1 MRFLYLS
8 FLLAIMACSTQQAT
22 KSVDTAEQSLKE
34 ASQYSKEELRGSN
47 TEYRNWWNVLRYDL
61 VLSPDFEKK
70 HIAGSLSMQFEI
82 IGKEGDWMQID
93 LQQPMQ
99 LTKIVQLANSDLK
112 VKSQDELAIDHKHW
126 FRLDNTIFINYH
138 SLSKSKNG
146 VKTLKFYFE
155 GNPRIAKNAPWDGG
169 WIFTEDEKGRPWMTA
184 AVQGLGAS
192 SWFPCKDYQGD
203 EPDQGAT
210 ITMIVPEDLVAVSNG
225 RLWETSF
232 VKGEA
237 GTNVY
242 TWEVRNPINSYN
254 IIPYIGHYVEVKDAY
269 MGERGTLSL
278 KYWVLDYN
286 EEKAKKHFE
295 QVKPMMAAF
304 EDWMGPY
311 PFYEDG
317 FKLVETPHLG
327 MEHQSAIAYGNK
339 FMNGYLGDDRSRSGY
354 GNKFD
359 FIIVHES
366 GHEWFG
372 NSITTEDVADLWV
385 HEGFTTYTEAMYIEN
400 QFGKVAAAE
409 YIQGLRALISNNSNI
424 IGVYGLN
431 QTGSS
436 DMYYKG
442 ANIIHTL
449 RHWMNNDS
457 KFKEMIRSINQEF
470 YHHIV
475 TSAQIEEFIADY
487 AELDLK
493 SFFDQYL
500 RTSSI
505 PTLEIKTLKG
515 ENYYRWINVVDGFNM
530 PLRLENSTEWIQP
543 TTEWQTYTGKSDLI
557 IDPNFYIHLNYS
569 R

>member
-1 MRFLYLS
+1 MRFLFLS
-8 FLLAIMACSTQQAT
+8 FFLTIMSCSTQQST
-22 KSVDTAEQSLKE
+22 KTVDTVEQSLKI
-34 ASQYSKEELRGSN
+34 ASKYSKEELRGSN

-61 VLSPDFEKK
+61 VLRPDFENKY
-70 HIAGSLSMQFEI
+70 IEGSLTMQLEI

-93 LQQPMQ
+93 LQQPME

-112 VKSQDELAIDHKHW
+112 VKSQDELAIDNDHW

-138 SLSKSKNG
+138 SLSKSKTG

-169 WIFTEDEKGRPWMTA
+169 WIFTEDEKDRPWMTA

-192 SWFPCKDYQGD
+192 SWFPCKDFQGD
-203 EPDQGAT
+203 EPDLGAT
-210 ITMIVPEDLVAVSNG
+210 ITMIVPEDLVAISNG

-254 IIPYIGHYVEVKDAY
+254 IIPYVGHYVEIKDAY
-269 MGERGTLSL
+269 MGEKGTLSL
-278 KYWVLDYN
+278 NYWVLDYN

-295 QVKPMMAAF
+295 QVKSMMAAF
-304 EDWMGPY
+304 EDWMGSY

-317 FKLVETPHLG
+317 YKLVETPHLG

-400 QFGKVAAAE
+400 QFGKEAAAE
-409 YIQGLRALISNNSNI
+409 YVQGLRVLISNNSNI
-424 IGVYGLN
+424 IGDYGN
-431 QTGSS
+431 QAAGSV

-449 RHWMNNDS
+449 RHWMNDDT
-457 KFKEMIRSINQEF
+457 KFKDMMRSMNQEF
-470 YHHIV
+470 HHQIV
-475 TSAQIEEFIADY
+475 TSAQIEEFIANY
-487 AELDLK
+487 ADLDL
-493 SFFDQYL
+493 SFFFDQYL
-500 RTSSI
+500 RTTRI
-505 PTLEIKTLKG
+505 PVLEIKS
-515 ENYYRWINVVDGFNM
+515 ENDKQFYRLINVVDGFNM
-530 PLRLENSTEWIQP
+530 PLRLNNSTEWIQP
-543 TTEWQTYTGKSDLI
+543 TTEWQTYTGKSELI
-557 IDPNFYIHLNYS
+557 IDPNFYIYLNYS

>member
-1 MRFLYLS
+1 MKLLYLS
-8 FLLAIMACSTQQAT
+8 ILLAIMSCSTQQMN
-22 KSVDTAEQSLKE
+22 KSVDTANRTLEI
-34 ASQYSKEELRGSN
+34 ASKYSKEELRGSN
-47 TEYRNWWNVLRYDL
+47 TEYRKWWDVLRYDL
-61 VLSPDFEKK
+61 VLTPNFNEKSM
-70 HIAGSLSMQFEI
+70 AGTLTMQFKIVENM
-82 IGKEGDWMQID
+82 GELMQID
-93 LQQPMQ
+93 LQEPMQ
-99 LTKIVQLANSDLK
+99 MTKIVMFNSEGDLE
-112 VKSQDELAIDHKHW
+112 KSKEENLIDAEHW
-126 FRLDNTIFINYH
+126 FRLDNTIFID
-138 SLSKSKNG
+138 SKALSNSNSK

-254 IIPYIGHYVEVKDAY
+254 IIPYIGHYVEIKDAY

-409 YIQGLRALISNNSNI
+409 YIQGLRALIRNKSNV
-424 IGVYGLN
+424 IGVYGIN
-431 QTGSS
+431 QTGST

-449 RHWMNNDS
+449 RHWMNDDS
-457 KFKEMIRSINQEF
+457 KFKGMIRSMNQEF

-475 TSAQIEEFIADY
+475 TSEQIEEFIANY

-543 TTEWQTYTGKSDLI
+543 TTEWKSYHGKSELI

-569 R
+569 K

>member
-8 FLLAIMACSTQQAT
+8 FLLTIMACSTQQVT
-22 KSVDTAEQSLKE
+22 KSVDTAEQSLKV

-82 IGKEGDWMQID
+82 TGKEGDWMQID
-93 LQQPMQ
+93 LQQPME

-112 VKSQDELAIDHKHW
+112 VKPQDELTVDHKNW

-138 SLSKSKNG
+138 SLSKSKSG

-254 IIPYIGHYVEVKDAY
+254 IIPYIGHYVEIKDAY

-286 EEKAKKHFE
+286 EEKATKHFE

-339 FMNGYLGDDRSRSGY
+339 FMNGYLGDDRSRSGH

-400 QFGKVAAAE
+400 QFGKEAAAE
-409 YIQGLRALISNNSNI
+409 YIQGLRALISNDSNI

-431 QTGSS
+431 QTGGT

-457 KFKEMIRSINQEF
+457 KFKGMIRSMNQEF

-475 TSAQIEEFIADY
+475 SSAQIEKFIADY
-487 AELDLK
+487 AGLDLK
-493 SFFDQYL
+493 TFFDQYL
-500 RTSSI
+500 RTTSI
-505 PTLEIKTLKG
+505 PTLEIRSQNAKK
-515 ENYYRWINVVDGFNM
+515 YYRWINVVDGFNM
-530 PLRLENSTEWIQP
+530 PLRLNNSTEWIQP

>member
-1 MRFLYLS
+1 
-8 FLLAIMACSTQQAT
+8 
-22 KSVDTAEQSLKE
+22 
-34 ASQYSKEELRGSN
+34 
-47 TEYRNWWNVLRYDL
+47 
-61 VLSPDFEKK
+61 
-70 HIAGSLSMQFEI
+70 
-82 IGKEGDWMQID
+82 
-93 LQQPMQ
+93 
-99 LTKIVQLANSDLK
+99 
-112 VKSQDELAIDHKHW
+112 
-126 FRLDNTIFINYH
+126 
-138 SLSKSKNG
+138 
-146 VKTLKFYFE
+146 
-155 GNPRIAKNAPWDGG
+155 
-169 WIFTEDEKGRPWMTA
+169 
-184 AVQGLGAS
+184 
-192 SWFPCKDYQGD
+192 
-203 EPDQGAT
+203 
-210 ITMIVPEDLVAVSNG
+210 
-225 RLWETSF
+225 
-232 VKGEA
+232 
-237 GTNVY
+237 
-242 TWEVRNPINSYN
+242 
-254 IIPYIGHYVEVKDAY
+254 

-372 NSITTEDVADLWV
+372 NSITAEDVADLWV

-530 PLRLENSTEWIQP
+530 SLRLENSTEWIQP
-543 TTEWQTYTGKSDLI
+543 TTEWKSYQGKSELI

-569 R
+569 K